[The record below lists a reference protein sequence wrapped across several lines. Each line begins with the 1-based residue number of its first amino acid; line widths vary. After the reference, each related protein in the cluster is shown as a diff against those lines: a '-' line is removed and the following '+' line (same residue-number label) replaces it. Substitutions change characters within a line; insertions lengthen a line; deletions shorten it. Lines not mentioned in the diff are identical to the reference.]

1 MIGKYN
7 FQNEIAGPPKCD
19 SQCLDSSWMTEEF
32 NMNWSE

>member
-7 FQNEIAGPPKCD
+7 FQNVIAGPPKCD

-32 NMNWSE
+32 NMN